1 MASSLSLIISSS
13 CFKMRDVSL
22 FLSLEHLE
30 AIVWLLISPNFSILV
45 SQEIEKLE
53 GRERKRDGWSVV
65 EFTILYRH
73 G

>member
-1 MASSLSLIISSS
+1 
-13 CFKMRDVSL
+13 MRDVSL

-53 GRERKRDGWSVV
+53 GREIKRDGWSVV

>member
-13 CFKMRDVSL
+13 CFKMRDVSP

>member
-1 MASSLSLIISSS
+1 M
-13 CFKMRDVSL
+13 SL

-53 GRERKRDGWSVV
+53 GREEREMAGQCVGS
-65 EFTILYRH
+65 
-73 G
+73 